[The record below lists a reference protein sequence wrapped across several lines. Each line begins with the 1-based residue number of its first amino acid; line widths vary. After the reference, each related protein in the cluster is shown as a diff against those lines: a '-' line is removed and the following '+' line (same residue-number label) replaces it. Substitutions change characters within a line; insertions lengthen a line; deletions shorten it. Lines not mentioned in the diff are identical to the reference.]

1 MATCCYCGFEDQS
14 GDARFCSNCGNPL
27 SSTEEIITVK
37 NKEELI
43 HVIDNLTKTANL
55 QHKRKLDLN
64 CIDVSG
70 LTDLSC
76 VFRNIVFFNGDY
88 DLSRW
93 DVSNVTK
100 MDQTFFGTNFNVD
113 LSSWD
118 VSNVR
123 SMSEMFESSKGKIT
137 GLEKWDVS
145 NVRNMDGMFSY
156 SEFIGDL
163 SKWNVSNVNSM
174 KAMFKNSKFNSDISQ
189 WNVSNV
195 EDMSEMFSESRF
207 AGNIDNWDV
216 SSVVDLSKM
225 FYRNVRFRGDL
236 RKWKLDN
243 LVKIE
248 SFGIKRLPAG
258 KTTINI
264 EGWEDQLNLRNRI
277 NLDSIEDLK
286 KLKNIV
292 LISKIEPQ
300 VMPIEFD

>member
-100 MDQTFFGTNFNVD
+100 MDQTFFWTNFNVD

-123 SMSEMFESSKGKIT
+123 S
-137 GLEKWDVS
+137 
-145 NVRNMDGMFSY
+145 
-156 SEFIGDL
+156 
-163 SKWNVSNVNSM
+163 
-174 KAMFKNSKFNSDISQ
+174 
-189 WNVSNV
+189 
-195 EDMSEMFSESRF
+195 MSEMFSESRF